1 MTPLRSYPV
10 LLLLASALVV
20 LSGCARKKPVTV
32 AVPQEQPPIVAP
44 TPTPTPEAQ
53 TAPQNPQPAT
63 QPSQQQGSQ
72 ETSKSSAK
80 ETQKKP
86 HQRKHAAIKKPSP
99 AVRAA
104 DTPPQPNPEPRSTP
118 APIAPTVSP
127 SDAQRDQSN
136 TEKLLQAAENT
147 LNNIKRQLSKQEEAM
162 VAQARSYI
170 NQSRQATKD
179 NDPARAFTLAQK
191 ANWLSNELER

>member
-10 LLLLASALVV
+10 LLLLASALAM

-44 TPTPTPEAQ
+44 TPAPTPQAKG
-53 TAPQNPQPAT
+53 APQEHQPAA
-63 QPSQQQGSQ
+63 QPSEQQPN
-72 ETSKSSAK
+72 K
-80 ETQKKP
+80 ETATTSTRKAQKKP
-86 HQRKHAAIKKPSP
+86 HHRKHAAIKKPSP
-99 AVRAA
+99 AVKAA
-104 DTPPQPNPEPRSTP
+104 DIPPQPSPEPRSTP

-127 SDAQRDQSN
+127 SDAQRDQSS

-147 LNNIKRQLSKQEEAM
+147 LNNIKRQLSKEEQAM

-191 ANWLSNELER
+191 ANWLSDELER

>member
-10 LLLLASALVV
+10 LLLLLSALAI

-44 TPTPTPEAQ
+44 TPTPAPTPQAQ
-53 TAPQNPQPAT
+53 TQPQSPQPAA
-63 QPSQQQGSQ
+63 QPSEQQPNQ
-72 ETSKSSAK
+72 ETAGTSTRK
-80 ETQKKP
+80 TQKE
-86 HQRKHAAIKKPSP
+86 QRRRRRVAVKKPSP
-99 AVRAA
+99 VVRADA
-104 DTPPQPNPEPRSTP
+104 TPPRPDARATP
-118 APIAPTVSP
+118 APISPTVSP
-127 SDAQRDQSN
+127 RDAQRDQSS
-136 TEKLLQAAENT
+136 TEKLLQSAEYT

-191 ANWLSNELER
+191 ANWLSNELVR